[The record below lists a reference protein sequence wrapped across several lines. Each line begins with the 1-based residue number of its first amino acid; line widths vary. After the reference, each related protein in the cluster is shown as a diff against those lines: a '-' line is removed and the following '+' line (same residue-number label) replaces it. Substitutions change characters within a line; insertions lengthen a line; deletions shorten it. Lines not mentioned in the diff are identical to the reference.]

1 MSFIIKQML
10 NNINTDIEALQL
22 EDINIGL
29 GGEALGESIAS
40 IQDEVNQ
47 LILKIV
53 HYGFRAT
60 STHGL
65 QNMYA
70 NNTCYFNTI
79 NTSIGCYCVP
89 NINAFET
96 ANYRYIIPIDG
107 YYVLGYKLYING
119 SPAANVSFG
128 IFVNNALK
136 IQSGQT
142 AGMGETM
149 QFNIYCNQG
158 ESVLIKCAT
167 GNGSVEMQPP
177 ISQFYG
183 YRIGF

>member
-1 MSFIIKQML
+1 ML

-40 IQDEVNQ
+40 LQDEVNQ
-47 LILKIV
+47 LILKNV
-53 HYGFRAT
+53 HYGFRVT
-60 STHGL
+60 SSFGL
-65 QNMYA
+65 QNMSV
-70 NNTCYFNTI
+70 NDTCYFNYI
-79 NTSIGCYCVP
+79 DTSIGCYCVP

-119 SPAANVSFG
+119 SPASGVSFG
-128 IFVNNALK
+128 IYVNNVLK
-136 IQSGQT
+136 IQSGQV
-142 AGMGETM
+142 AAMGETM
-149 QFNIYCNQG
+149 QFNIYCIQG
-158 ESVLIKCAT
+158 DNVLIKCSS
-167 GNGSVEMQPP
+167 GNGAVEMQTR